1 MSGASERGKEAAP
14 EPGTDAAPIRGTILV
29 LTSDLFIVPRLQDIG
44 RQAGF
49 EVRVVESAE
58 ALGAGGVPA
67 ERRIPLTEPLDGPDA
82 AFVRTVVDVRPS
94 LLLVDLDSKTVPWKR
109 WVQVLKTSAAT
120 RRIPI
125 LAFGPHV
132 EEGSLQAARSAGA
145 DQALPRGQLLG
156 SLADLI
162 REWARVDDEAGLGQ
176 ACEGRLSPLAQRGVE
191 LLGAGEFFEAHEA
204 LEHAFLEAPE
214 LEGYLYRAL
223 LQVAVAYLHV
233 ERGNFRGA
241 VKMMLRLQ
249 QWLEPLPAACRG
261 VDLTQLKIQV
271 QEFWRALEAA
281 GPQGLPSLDRS
292 LLRPIPLLAP

>member
-1 MSGASERGKEAAP
+1 VSDTPARGV
-14 EPGTDAAPIRGTILV
+14 ILA

-44 RQAGF
+44 RKAGF
-49 EVRVVESAE
+49 DVLIADSPLT
-58 ALGAGGVPA
+58 LGAEGAPSQ
-67 ERRIPLTEPLDGPDA
+67 RRIPLTEPLEGPDA
-82 AFVRTVVDVRPS
+82 ALLRKVVDLRPS
-94 LLLVDLDSKTVPWKR
+94 LVLVDLDSQTIPWRR

-132 EEGSLQAARSAGA
+132 EEQSLQAARSAGA

-156 SLADLI
+156 SLAGLI
-162 REWARVDDEAGLGQ
+162 QEWARVDDEQGLRQ
-176 ACEGRLSPLAQRGVE
+176 ACQGALSPLARQGVE

-249 QWLEPLPAACRG
+249 QWLEPLPDMCRG
-261 VDLTQLKIQV
+261 VDLVRLKAQV
-271 QEFWRALEAA
+271 QAFWQALEAA
-281 GPQGLPSLDRS
+281 GSEGLPSLDRT
-292 LLRPIPLLAP
+292 LLKPIPLLDS

>member
-1 MSGASERGKEAAP
+1 MSDTPARGV
-14 EPGTDAAPIRGTILV
+14 ILA

-44 RQAGF
+44 RKAGF
-49 EVRVVESAE
+49 DVLIADSPLT
-58 ALGAGGVPA
+58 LGAEGAPSQ
-67 ERRIPLTEPLDGPDA
+67 RRIPLTEPLEGPDA
-82 AFVRTVVDVRPS
+82 ALLRKVVDLRPS
-94 LLLVDLDSKTVPWKR
+94 LVLVDLDSQTIPWRR

-132 EEGSLQAARSAGA
+132 EEQSLQAARSAGA

-156 SLADLI
+156 SLAGLI
-162 REWARVDDEAGLGQ
+162 QEWARVDDEQGLRQ
-176 ACEGRLSPLAQRGVE
+176 ACQGALSPLARQGVE

-249 QWLEPLPAACRG
+249 QWLEPLPDKCRG
-261 VDLTQLKIQV
+261 VDLVRLKTQVLA
-271 QEFWRALEAA
+271 FWQALEAA
-281 GPQGLPSLDRS
+281 GSEGLPSLDRT
-292 LLRPIPLLAP
+292 LLKPIPLLDS